1 MPGRLLH
8 CPATLTSIPCRLLP
22 LCAGTPLSGALQ
34 DRTQAFMTTNTLS
47 ALAEPLD
54 AVAPRP
60 RIGELLV
67 QAGKLSARDLE
78 RALSAQQEMGGMLGR
93 VLVRLGLVSDT
104 DVARALSSQLD
115 IPLLPADG
123 FPDLMPEVEGILP
136 EFLHT
141 NAVYPLY
148 LEDGQL
154 HVAMAVP
161 QDAFVVKALH
171 LATGYTIRPH
181 LALESEIE
189 KALAEPVEEA
199 PEDEDDGFG
208 DGQDG
213 GDFVEHLKDLAS
225 EAPVIRLV
233 NTIIGRVIDLRASDI
248 HLEPF
253 DDGLHVRYRVDGVIH
268 PGELVPPRLS
278 AAVNSRVKLLAH
290 LDIAERRLPQ
300 DGRIKTRV
308 KGRELDLRVST
319 VPTVHG
325 ESVVMRVL
333 DRASVRLELEKM
345 GFEKDTLERFNA
357 LLARPHGI
365 LLVTGPTGSGK
376 TTTLYAALAKIDA
389 SAQKIITVEDPVEY
403 QLEGINQIQ
412 VHSQINLTFA
422 NALRSIL
429 RQDPDIIMIGE
440 MRDGETAQIAV
451 QSALTGHLVL
461 STLHTN
467 TAAGAVIRMQDMGV
481 EPYLITSAVNGVLAQ
496 RLVRTLC
503 GHCKEAYEPGP
514 EVRSSTGLSRF
525 CAATQPIYRAVGCE
539 HCRQS
544 GYRGRTGIHEL
555 LVLDE
560 PMRRAIIEGRDA
572 NILNGIAAQSGML
585 SLYEDGLRKVAAG
598 HTTLDEL
605 ARVTQDQSDA

>member
-1 MPGRLLH
+1 MSLPAAAAALVEPRRPGT
-8 CPATLTSIPCRLLP
+8 A
-22 LCAGTPLSGALQ
+22 
-34 DRTQAFMTTNTLS
+34 
-47 ALAEPLD
+47 
-54 AVAPRP
+54 RP

-67 QAGKLSARDLE
+67 QGGKFAARDLDRALAAQQE
-78 RALSAQQEMGGMLGR
+78 LGGLIGRVLLRLGLVSEADLMRALSAQ
-93 VLVRLGLVSDT
+93 LGLEL
-104 DVARALSSQLD
+104 VAASAFPVFVPEIEGLNPQFLVHNHVC
-115 IPLLPADG
+115 PLRI
-123 FPDLMPEVEGILP
+123 EGS
-136 EFLHT
+136 E
-141 NAVYPLY
+141 
-148 LEDGQL
+148 L
-154 HVAMAVP
+154 HVAMLVP
-161 QDAFVVKALH
+161 QDPFLLKALC
-171 LATGYTIRPH
+171 LATGLSVRPY
-181 LALESEIE
+181 LALEADIE
-189 KALAEPVEEA
+189 RALAEPVAQDAA
-199 PEDEDDGFG
+199 PDGED

-213 GDFVEHLKDLAS
+213 AEFVEHLKDLAS

-233 NTIIGRVIDLRASDI
+233 NAIIARVTDLRASDI

-268 PGELVPPRLS
+268 PGELVPPRLA
-278 AAVNSRVKLLAH
+278 AAVGSRVKLLAH

-333 DRASVRLELEKM
+333 DRASVRLDLERM
-345 GFEKDTLERFNA
+345 GFEADILARLRQLLE
-357 LLARPHGI
+357 RPHGI

-376 TTTLYAALAKIDA
+376 TTTLYAALAQIKA
-389 SAQKIITVEDPVEY
+389 TEQKIITVEDPVEY

-412 VHSQINLTFA
+412 VHQQINLSFA

-467 TAAGAVIRMQDMGV
+467 TAAGAVVRLKDMGV
-481 EPYLITSAVNGVLAQ
+481 EGFLITSAVNGVLSQ

-503 GHCKEAYEPGP
+503 TACKQGYEPDDAL
-514 EVRSSTGLSRF
+514 RRSTGLDRIAG
-525 CAATQPIYRAVGCE
+525 AAGLLYRAVGCAQ
-539 HCRQS
+539 CRES

-560 PMRRAIIEGRDA
+560 PLRAAILAGRDGNA
-572 NILNGIAAQSGML
+572 LHDLATRNGMR

-598 HTTLDEL
+598 LTSIDEL
-605 ARVTQDQSDA
+605 ARVVQDQSDA

>member
-1 MPGRLLH
+1 MEPTFTLEPGLEFG
-8 CPATLTSIPCRLLP
+8 S
-22 LCAGTPLSGALQ
+22 
-34 DRTQAFMTTNTLS
+34 
-47 ALAEPLD
+47 
-54 AVAPRP
+54 
-60 RIGELLV
+60 LLV
-67 QAGKLSARDLE
+67 RAGKLSARDLE
-78 RALSAQQEMGGMLGR
+78 RATAAQHEMGGTLGS
-93 VLVRLGLVSDT
+93 VLTQLGLVSET
-104 DVARALSSQLD
+104 DVALARSQALQ
-115 IPLLPADG
+115 IPFVPGDELPAE
-123 FPDLMPEVEGILP
+123 MPEVAGLQP
-136 EFLHT
+136 DFMLAHQ
-141 NAVYPLY
+141 VYPMRV
-148 LEDGQL
+148 EDGWL
-154 HVAMAVP
+154 DVALAAP
-161 QDAFVVKALH
+161 DDGYLLKALR
-171 LATGYTIRPH
+171 LATGLKIRPFV
-181 LALESEIE
+181 ALPSDIE
-189 KALAEPVEEA
+189 KALAQPTEEA
-199 PEDEDDGFG
+199 AQDDDTDDLGLG
-208 DGQDG
+208 ADS

-233 NTIIGRVIDLRASDI
+233 NTIIGRVIELRASDI

-268 PGELVPPRLS
+268 SADTVPPKHS
-278 AAVNSRVKLLAH
+278 AAVSSRVKLLAH

-333 DRASVRLELEKM
+333 DRATVRFSLEDM
-345 GFEKDTLERFNA
+345 GFEADTLARFNA

-376 TTTLYAALAKIDA
+376 TTTLYAALSKLD
-389 SAQKIITVEDPVEY
+389 SATQKIINVEDPVEY

-412 VHSQINLTFA
+412 VHSQIGLTFA

-481 EPYLITSAVNGVLAQ
+481 ERYLITSSVNGVLSQ

-503 GHCKEAYEPGP
+503 KHCKEAVIPDAGVLE
-514 EVRSSTGLSRF
+514 RSGLGRF
-525 CAATQPIYRAVGCE
+525 LPAGAPMYRARGCAQ
-539 HCRQS
+539 CRDT
-544 GYRGRTGIHEL
+544 GYQGRTGIHEL
-555 LVLDE
+555 LVLDDA
-560 PMRRAIIEGRDA
+560 MRRAIIEGKDA
-572 NILNGIAAQSGML
+572 TELHAQATRSGML
-585 SLYEDGLRKVAAG
+585 MLYEDGLRKVAAG
-598 HTTLDEL
+598 VTCLEEL
-605 ARVTQDQSDA
+605 LRVTQDHGDA

>member
-1 MPGRLLH
+1 MVTHTLAA
-8 CPATLTSIPCRLLP
+8 PAAS
-22 LCAGTPLSGALQ
+22 Q
-34 DRTQAFMTTNTLS
+34 
-47 ALAEPLD
+47 EPV
-54 AVAPRP
+54 AAPRP
-60 RIGELLV
+60 FLGELLV
-67 QAGKLSARDLE
+67 QAGKLTARDLE
-78 RALSAQQEMGGMLGR
+78 RALLAQQEMGGMLGR
-93 VLVRLGLVSDT
+93 VLVRLGLVSEI
-104 DVARALSSQLD
+104 DVARTLSEQLGVPF
-115 IPLLPADG
+115 IAADA
-123 FPDLMPEVEGILP
+123 FPDLMPEVPGLLP
-136 EFLHT
+136 EFLQ
-141 NAVYPLY
+141 AKAIYPLRQ
-148 LEDGQL
+148 DGAQL

-161 QDAFVVKALH
+161 QDAFLLKALH
-171 LATGYTIRPH
+171 LVTGCTVRPH
-181 LALESEIE
+181 LALESDIE
-189 KALAEPVEEA
+189 KALAEPAEEA
-199 PEDEDDGFG
+199 ATDSDDGFA
-208 DGQDG
+208 DGMDG

-233 NTIIGRVIDLRASDI
+233 NTIIGRVTDLRASDI

-268 PGELVPPRLS
+268 LGEVVPPRLS
-278 AAVNSRVKLLAH
+278 AAVSSRVKLLAH

-333 DRASVRLELEKM
+333 DRASVRLNLDTM
-345 GFEKDTLERFNA
+345 GFEQDTLARFNE
-357 LLARPHGI
+357 LLLRPHGI

-376 TTTLYAALAKIDA
+376 TTTLYAALSKIDA
-389 SAQKIITVEDPVEY
+389 QTNKIITVEDPVEY

-412 VHSQINLTFA
+412 VHPQINLTFA

-481 EPYLITSAVNGVLAQ
+481 ESYLITSSVNGVLAQ

-503 GHCKEAYEPGP
+503 SYCKEAYEPGP
-514 EVRSSTGLSRF
+514 ELRASTGLGRF
-525 CAATQPIYRAVGCE
+525 CPPGQHIYRAVGCE

-555 LVLDE
+555 FVLDE
-560 PMRRAIIEGRDA
+560 PMRRAIIDGRDA
-572 NILNGIAAQSGML
+572 NALNTLAAQGGML
-585 SLYEDGLRKVAAG
+585 ILFEDGLRKVAAG
-598 HTTLDEL
+598 VTTLDEL